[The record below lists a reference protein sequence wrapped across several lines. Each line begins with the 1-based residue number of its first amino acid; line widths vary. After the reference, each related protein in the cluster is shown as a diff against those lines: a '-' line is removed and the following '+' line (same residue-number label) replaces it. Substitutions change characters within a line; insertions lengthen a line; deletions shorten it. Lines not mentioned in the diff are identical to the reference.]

1 MVCESAA
8 PFLPIMT
15 FLKSCI
21 DFLTHLLATPLL
33 DFGRAGQVPLSF
45 QVANPEGHAVASYPK
60 IDPSS
65 CRYPK
70 LEARG
75 YRHCNGDSRKCWLK
89 KPYGYG
95 PEWDIHT
102 DYENFV
108 PTGVVREVGEAIT
121 SIPYSLPTNSNAVLA
136 HRRPNPQ
143 SVSRWPKKDWRCHL
157 QWHLPWSY
165 H

>member
-1 MVCESAA
+1 MPYGVLRSYCVYKRMSDSNFECVCALLYLFAECLHGCLSECS
-8 PFLPIMT
+8 PGLPIMT

-21 DFLTHLLATPLL
+21 DFLTHLLVTPLL
-33 DFGRAGQVPLSF
+33 DFGRIDQAPLSF
-45 QVANPEGHAVASYPK
+45 QVANHAGSHAVAPYPK
-60 IDPSS
+60 IDPNS

-70 LEARG
+70 LEALG

-108 PTGVVREVGEAIT
+108 PTGVVREVGQVC
-121 SIPYSLPTNSNAVLA
+121 SC
-136 HRRPNPQ
+136 
-143 SVSRWPKKDWRCHL
+143 K
-157 QWHLPWSY
+157 
-165 H
+165 